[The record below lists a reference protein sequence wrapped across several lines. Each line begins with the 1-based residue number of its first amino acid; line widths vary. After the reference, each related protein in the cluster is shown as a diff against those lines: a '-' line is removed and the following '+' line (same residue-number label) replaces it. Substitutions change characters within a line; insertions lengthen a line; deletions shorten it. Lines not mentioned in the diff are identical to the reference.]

1 MALELTQKPD
11 FSPFTLPEL
20 TDTVPTSAVGGMTF
34 PNLSDLSLSS
44 DVLGKAYMATT
55 LPVSTY
61 NTPAFAPTSGTTSGF
76 GSIDTMG
83 NLALLTSKSYGDKQF
98 KAGMGLKSLASAGK
112 FFTELATFGTGWDI
126 ANKKAQN
133 TKLAAELNMIAL
145 DNQILYN
152 KNQLTDKFNTMMA
165 RNTVLMAAKGLRV
178 SAGEVMEKTKDAA
191 YDATQDL
198 RTLES
203 NAEIQKI
210 ALRSAQKQ
218 ANIARHLEKTLLTTN
233 LVSSAAELGLNLGVA
248 YDAGVF
254 GDLFSIG
261 NSLNDTVYGG

>member
-1 MALELTQKPD
+1 MA
-11 FSPFTLPEL
+11 FEL
-20 TDTVPTSAVGGMTF
+20 TDTVPTGFSLDSQWKPDF
-34 PNLSDLSLSS
+34 NLNTDLSLSS

-61 NTPAFAPTSGTTSGF
+61 NTPAFTPTSGTTSGF

-98 KAGMGLKSLASAGK
+98 KAGMKLKSLASAGK
-112 FFTELATFGTGWDI
+112 FFTELATFGTGLDI

-133 TKLAAELNMIAL
+133 TKLGAELSMKAL
-145 DNQILYN
+145 DNQILYY

-178 SAGEVMEKTKDAA
+178 TAGEVMEKNKDAA

-218 ANIARHLEKTLLTTN
+218 ADIAKKLEKTLLTTN
-233 LVSSAAELGLNLGVA
+233 LINSAAELGLNLGVA
-248 YDAGVF
+248 YDAGTF

-261 NSLNDTVYGG
+261 DSLTDTVYGG

>member
-1 MALELTQKPD
+1 MAL
-11 FSPFTLPEL
+11 EL
-20 TDTVPTSAVGGMTF
+20 TDTVPTSPFALET
-34 PNLSDLSLSS
+34 NWESDLNFKPTDFSLSS

-61 NTPAFAPTSGTTSGF
+61 NTPAFTPTSGTTSGF
-76 GSIDTMG
+76 GNIDTMG

-98 KAGMGLKSLASAGK
+98 KAGMKLKSLASAGR
-112 FFTELATFGTGWDI
+112 FFTELATFGTGLDV

-133 TKLAAELNMIAL
+133 TKLGAELSMKAL
-145 DNQILYN
+145 DNQILYY

-165 RNTVLMAAKGLRV
+165 RNTVMMAAKGLRV
-178 SAGEVMEKTKDAA
+178 TAGEIMEKNKDAA

-218 ANIARHLEKTLLTTN
+218 ADIARKLEKTLLTTN
-233 LVSSAAELGLNLGVA
+233 LINSAAELGLTLTTA
-248 YDAGVF
+248 YNSGAF
-254 GDLFSIG
+254 GDLFSTG
-261 NSLNDTVYGG
+261 NTLTDTVYGG